1 MRVKQ
6 PEIFDAKREYKPG
19 ERAIYKGMV
28 IIAELWTKAAQR
40 LADDPGTLFCQ
51 RCVRCKID
59 RDVCNGAHLQCDKY
73 NRTDRKTIFWRLA
86 YPKTVRT
93 NKKLEHDRK

>member
-6 PEIFDAKREYKPG
+6 PEIFDPKREYKPG

-51 RCVRCKID
+51 RCAPLQD
-59 RDVCNGAHLQCDKY
+59 RPGRLQRGA
-73 NRTDRKTIFWRLA
+73 LA
-86 YPKTVRT
+86 MR
-93 NKKLEHDRK
+93 

>member
-6 PEIFDAKREYKPG
+6 PEIFDPKREYKPG

-51 RCVRCKID
+51 RCVRYKID
-59 RDVCNGAHLQCDKY
+59 RDVCNGATCNAISTTEPTEKRY
-73 NRTDRKTIFWRLA
+73 FGGWYIRKQ
-86 YPKTVRT
+86 
-93 NKKLEHDRK
+93 

>member
-6 PEIFDAKREYKPG
+6 PEIFDPKREYKPG

-40 LADDPGTLFCQ
+40 LADAPGNLFCQ
-51 RCVRCKID
+51 WCVRCKID
-59 RDVCNGAHLQCDKY
+59 RDVCTGGGWYILKS
-73 NRTDRKTIFWRLA
+73 I
-86 YPKTVRT
+86 RT
-93 NKKLEHDRK
+93 NKKLER

>member
-6 PEIFDAKREYKPG
+6 PEIFDPKREYKPG

-40 LADDPGTLFCQ
+40 LADDPRNPT
-51 RCVRCKID
+51 VRP
-59 RDVCNGAHLQCDKY
+59 LQY
-73 NRTDRKTIFWRLA
+73 RPGRLHRGRLA
-86 YPKTVRT
+86 HPK
-93 NKKLEHDRK
+93 NKERIKN